1 MCARSPIE
9 RSCALIDYTTRRRR
23 LQLLHQNKERVRGE
37 NGVNDTAARNKAV
50 ISVQIVGQCLD
61 GLMPDAIPGVKL
73 ENGTKLAMM
82 KRGTVSRQLTAR
94 S

>member
-1 MCARSPIE
+1 M
-9 RSCALIDYTTRRRR
+9 
-23 LQLLHQNKERVRGE
+23 
-37 NGVNDTAARNKAV
+37 NDTAARNKAV
-50 ISVQIVGQCLD
+50 ISVQIVGQCLE